1 MMCRAL
7 LSPGSVTRRGLVAL
21 LLGAGLSG
29 CTIADTVLAPAE
41 DVIIVEGIVKLFDEL
56 DGQEVLVYLHR
67 TLSDGSSLTV
77 PGASVTITLPS
88 GEVLQIPQDSPE
100 TCVAAAPGPLNDA
113 GTCYFI
119 EDDASLG
126 IAPGDRL
133 ELRVQTAEREV
144 LTSASTVPGDF
155 RILNTP
161 FSACWYPPDQNL
173 TVAWTQS
180 EGVWAYF
187 SETILSNLR
196 FALESENIPVEIDP
210 LYLTGLSVSAADTT
224 IVFPSEFGLFDRD
237 QLDQAL
243 AVRLQ
248 RGVPRDVRADI
259 GVVAVDRNYVNWV
272 RGGNFNPS
280 GQVRVPSVR
289 GDGTGFFGTT
299 VVREFRLVSQDL
311 GGGSSARCRDVI
323 P

>member
-1 MMCRAL
+1 MR
-7 LSPGSVTRRGLVAL
+7 SSVTSPVSVSRRSLAAL
-21 LLGAGLSG
+21 LLGAAFSG

-41 DVIIVEGIVKLFDEL
+41 DVIIVEGIVKLFDDL
-56 DGQEVLVYLHR
+56 DGQEILVYLHR
-67 TLSDGSSLTV
+67 SLSEGGSLTV
-77 PGASVTITLPS
+77 PGATVTITLPS
-88 GEVLQIPQDSPE
+88 GEVVAVPQASPE
-100 TCVAAAPGPLNDA
+100 SCVAAAPGPLADA
-113 GTCYFI
+113 GTCYFA

-133 ELRVQTAEREV
+133 ELTIETDEGEV

-237 QLDQAL
+237 QLDQEL
-243 AVRLQ
+243 AIRLQ
-248 RGVPRDVRADI
+248 RGVPENVRADI

-299 VVREFRLVSQDL
+299 VIRGFRLVSQDL